1 MKPLIIMG
9 SARSDGDTA
18 AVVSALASQSGAEVL
33 DLATLNFSDYDYESR
48 NLEDDFL
55 PTVRDMLNN
64 HEQLILA
71 SPVYWYTMS
80 ALMKR
85 FLDRIS
91 DCLRVDKNTGRQFRG
106 KHLLAM
112 SVSNDVQ
119 PPAWGTP
126 FELSADYLGMQYLGD
141 HHVAVTGT
149 DPMIITEQL
158 QPVINALK
166 NAD

>member
-1 MKPLIIMG
+1 MG
-9 SARSDGDTA
+9 SSRSDGDTA
-18 AVVSALASQSGAEVL
+18 GVVDTLASMSGAQVL

-48 NLEDDFL
+48 NLDDDFL
-55 PTVRDMLNN
+55 PTVKDILNN
-64 HEQLILA
+64 HQQLVLA

-91 DCLRVDKNTGRQFRG
+91 DCLRVDKDTGRQFRG
-106 KHLLAM
+106 KHLAAL

-126 FELSADYLGMQYLGD
+126 FALSADYLGMHYLGD
-141 HHVAVTGT
+141 YHVAVDADGVLTAA
-149 DPMIITEQL
+149 EQL
-158 QPVINALK
+158 QALTKSLK